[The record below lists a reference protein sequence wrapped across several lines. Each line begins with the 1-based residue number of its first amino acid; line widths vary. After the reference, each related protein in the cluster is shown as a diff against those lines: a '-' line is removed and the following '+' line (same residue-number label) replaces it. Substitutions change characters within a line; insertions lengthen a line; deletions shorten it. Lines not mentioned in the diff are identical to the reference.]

1 MLNLFRHHPSKDREY
16 FWVLLGLARDHL
28 QNVRSNPPPEPPPDS
43 IAALAFDPHITR
55 KLSNFMPLRTHRL
68 PHQNVA
74 WNALADLLDGWGDI
88 CKISAIASLTTWKVR
103 QKPYSPVLP
112 ARLLFQIAGDLCAN
126 FASPSRRPPYLRALT
141 QVSLSVGHD
150 CGNSLITVKSVF
162 FNNQRVLEVYPI
174 GWVVDRFFLE
184 TLGIEYKTL
193 CAVTERA
200 AGLPLFTI
208 ERKLSRVCNI
218 VLLPYCIH
226 NPTSRCCSPTFN
238 RHGIIHP
245 VGAGSLHGL
254 C

>member
-1 MLNLFRHHPSKDREY
+1 MLNLFRYHPSRDRKH
-16 FWVLLGLARDHL
+16 FLVLLSLARDHL
-28 QNVRSNPPPEPPPDS
+28 QNVRSNPPPEPTPDS
-43 IAALAFDPHITR
+43 LAALAFDPHITR
-55 KLSNFMPLRTHRL
+55 KLSNFMPLRTHHL
-68 PHQNVA
+68 PHQDVT

-88 CKISAIASLTTWKVR
+88 CKISAIASLKTWKVR
-103 QKPYSPVLP
+103 QRSYIPVLS
-112 ARLLFQIAGDLCAN
+112 ARLIPQIAGDLCAN

-150 CGNSLITVKSVF
+150 CGNSLMTIKSVF

-193 CAVTERA
+193 CAAIERA

-208 ERKLSRVCNI
+208 ERKLSRVRNI
-218 VLLPYCIH
+218 VLLPYCRH
-226 NPTSRCCSPTFN
+226 NPTFRCCSTTFN

-245 VGAGSLHGL
+245 VAAGSSHGL